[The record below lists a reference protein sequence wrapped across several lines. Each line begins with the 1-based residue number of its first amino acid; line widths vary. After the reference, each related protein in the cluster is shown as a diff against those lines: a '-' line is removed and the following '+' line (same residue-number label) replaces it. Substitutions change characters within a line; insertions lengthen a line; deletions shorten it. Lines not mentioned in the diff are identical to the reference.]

1 MSAPTLL
8 FVPASGAQ
16 GSGEYYRS
24 LAIARAAQARWPA
37 ARICFIVN
45 SAAGYAR
52 QCPFETVL
60 VEGSP
65 TYNTAA
71 VNATIDRMQ
80 PDIVVFD
87 SAGRVGQLAHAR
99 RRNAATVYVSSRFKT
114 RWKGFRL
121 RRMRVMDHHWLAWPR
136 LLEGELNRWE
146 RFKLRLLGRPRA
158 IFLDPV
164 FEPVV
169 PERAAAL
176 RRELGVGDERYLLF
190 CAGGGGYER
199 SGVPAPE
206 TFARAAIEVS
216 RACGLKTLWVKG
228 PNYEGGNFDN
238 AGILA
243 LPALRPDQMTDL
255 LAGAHVATIN
265 GGSLLLQALALH
277 TPAVAAPVAGDQPG
291 RIAACERQG
300 VAVGASLDPT
310 ALAGTTLALLGDGQ
324 RLAQLRARLDAAG
337 LGNGSLQAVEAMEQ
351 LLERRR

>member
-1 MSAPTLL
+1 MTAPALL

-24 LAIARAAQARWPA
+24 LAIARAAQARWPDA
-37 ARICFIVN
+37 SIRFVVN

-52 QCPFETVL
+52 GSAFATVL

-71 VNATIDRMQ
+71 VNAAIDAMQ

-99 RRNAATVYVSSRFKT
+99 RRGAATVYVSSRFKT
-114 RWKGFRL
+114 RWKGFRI
-121 RRMRVMDHHWLAWPR
+121 RRMRVMDQHWLAWPR
-136 LLEGELNRWE
+136 LLEGELTRWE
-146 RFKLRLLGRPRA
+146 RLKLRLLGRPRA

-164 FEPVV
+164 FEPPV
-169 PERAAAL
+169 PGRAAAL
-176 RRELGVGDERYLLF
+176 RREIGIGEAPYLLF

-216 RACGLKTLWVKG
+216 RASGMKTVWVKG
-228 PNYEGGNFDN
+228 PNYEGSNFDN

-255 LAGAHVATIN
+255 LAGAQIATIN

-300 VAVGASLDPT
+300 VAVGAGLEPA
-310 ALAGTTLALLGDGQ
+310 ALAGSTLALLGDAG
-324 RLAQLRARLDAAG
+324 RLAQLRARLVAAG

-351 LLERRR
+351 LLEQRR